1 MISVLYV
8 DDDPDTRGRVKF
20 FLEAGGE
27 VSVLTADSADGAHVL
42 LVDQRFDVIVS
53 DYQMSGTDGIAFLKQ
68 IRAAGNE
75 IPFILFAERSRE
87 EAVIEAFNSGAQF
100 YLLKEGDQEECF
112 STLSLRIR
120 QAVRRRGGH
129 EDLENSLP
137 LPFLRSI

>member
-100 YLLKEGDQEECF
+100 YLLKE
-112 STLSLRIR
+112 
-120 QAVRRRGGH
+120 
-129 EDLENSLP
+129 
-137 LPFLRSI
+137 